1 VRLIREQNAAVL
13 AIVEVDEEKLQS
25 VYHRGHCDEH
35 NKPTKRTKNRYKK
48 ILYAGPINP
57 NFARPEKP
65 NPIYIRLSAT
75 VQKLN
80 FD

>member
-35 NKPTKRTKNRYKK
+35 NKPT
-48 ILYAGPINP
+48 
-57 NFARPEKP
+57 
-65 NPIYIRLSAT
+65 
-75 VQKLN
+75 
-80 FD
+80 